1 MNQTVQRNQ
10 HNHHQKRIQ
19 TLVFMG
25 LFLSLEIILTRFLS
39 IQTPFVRI
47 GFTFLP
53 IALSAMMF
61 GPWISG
67 VTAALADVLGMMLFS
82 SGMPFF
88 PGFTASAFLTG
99 VIYGIFLYKKQK
111 NLKNI
116 SLAVLLVS
124 VVITLGL
131 DTLWLWM
138 LTGDGIL
145 VLLPARV
152 LKFIVMVPVQIM
164 MIQTIWRYVLLRGR
178 ISAL

>member
-1 MNQTVQRNQ
+1 MNQTVQRNRP
-10 HNHHQKRIQ
+10 HDHQKRIKIM
-19 TLVFMG
+19 VFMG
-25 LFLSLEIILTRFLS
+25 LFLAMEIILTRFLS

-67 VTAALADVLGMMLFS
+67 ITAALADVLGMMLFS

-99 VIYGIFLYKKQK
+99 LLYGIILYQKQK
-111 NLKNI
+111 NLRNI
-116 SLAVLLVS
+116 TLAVLLVS
-124 VVITLGL
+124 LVITLGL

-152 LKFIVMVPVQIM
+152 LKFFIMIPIQILV
-164 MIQTIWRYVLLRGR
+164 IQTVWRHLLQRGA
-178 ISAL
+178 SSVF